1 MNLAGKSYW
10 IVGAS
15 EGLGRALAQALDRAG
30 ARLILSARSE
40 DRLATLAGTLSNA
53 TALEM
58 DVTDPEAVAAAVHT
72 AGMVDGVIYCA
83 GQYTPLKAQNWD
95 AAAVEAMCEV
105 NFLGAVRLLGHLVPQ
120 FANANCGHI
129 VLIGSL
135 AGFRAL
141 PGAIGY
147 GASKTALMH
156 LGENIYA
163 DLRGTDVKVQIV
175 NPGFIKTRLT
185 DKNDFKMPFIQ
196 TPEQAANHV
205 LKAMQSARFS
215 TSFPAPFSWLFS
227 VGRFLPRGLF
237 YRIFR

>member
-1 MNLAGKSYW
+1 MSLAGKTYW

-30 ARLILSARSE
+30 ARLILSARGG
-40 DRLATLAGTLSNA
+40 DRLAALAGTLRDA
-53 TALEM
+53 TPLEM
-58 DVTDPEAVAAAVHT
+58 DVTDPAAVAAAVQT

-83 GQYTPLKAQNWD
+83 GQYTPLTAQNWD
-95 AAAVEAMCEV
+95 AAAVEAMFEV
-105 NFLGAVRLLGHLVPQ
+105 NLLGAVRLQGHLVPR
-120 FANANCGHI
+120 FARDNRGHI

-135 AGFRAL
+135 AGFRGL

-163 DLRGTDVKVQIV
+163 DLRGTDVKVQVV

-185 DKNDFKMPFIQ
+185 DKNEFKMPFIQ
-196 TPEQAANHV
+196 TPEQAADHV
-205 LKAMQSARFS
+205 LAAMQSARFS
-215 TSFPAPFSWLFS
+215 TSFPAPFSWLFR
-227 VGRFLPRGLF
+227 VGRFLPRGVF